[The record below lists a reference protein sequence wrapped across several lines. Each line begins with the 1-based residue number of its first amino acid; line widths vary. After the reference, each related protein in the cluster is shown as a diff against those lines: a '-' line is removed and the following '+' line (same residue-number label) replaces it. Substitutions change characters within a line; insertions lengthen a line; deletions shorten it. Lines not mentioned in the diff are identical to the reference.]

1 MGIEEDYARIK
12 KKVDRAKQEE
22 AELKGEQKAL
32 LKQLKDEFGCTTL
45 KAAQKEVKKLEAVA
59 QERKEEYEQALK
71 AFNAKWEDQLE

>member
-12 KKVDRAKQEE
+12 KKVDRAKREE

-45 KAAQKEVKKLEAVA
+45 KAAQKEEKKLKAVA